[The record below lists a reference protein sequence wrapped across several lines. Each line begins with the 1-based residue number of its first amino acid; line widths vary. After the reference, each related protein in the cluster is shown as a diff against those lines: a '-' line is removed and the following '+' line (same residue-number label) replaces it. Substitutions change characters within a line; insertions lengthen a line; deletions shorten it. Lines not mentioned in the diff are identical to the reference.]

1 MTIEKRLRS
10 LLNRSF
16 EKLTQEGEYLRKF
29 SEEFDSELNYYIDEE
44 DELDGVNVNSE
55 LQEIQNELFALTQK
69 LETFKNRI

>member
-16 EKLTQEGEYLRKF
+16 DKLIHEGEYLRKF
-29 SEEFDSELNYYIDEE
+29 SEEFHSELNYYIDEE